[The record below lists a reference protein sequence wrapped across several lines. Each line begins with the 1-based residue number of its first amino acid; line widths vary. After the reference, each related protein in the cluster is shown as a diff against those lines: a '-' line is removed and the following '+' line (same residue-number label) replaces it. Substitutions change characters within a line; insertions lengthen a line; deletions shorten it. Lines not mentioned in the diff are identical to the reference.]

1 MDAEK
6 PANKPWAEK
15 YKVEAY
21 PTTAFIDA
29 SGKTLL
35 QNMGMLR
42 APELM
47 EAARTAMG
55 EMVNFE
61 QLYDNYKKDPK
72 NLATA
77 QQLLLK
83 APSFLAA
90 QDGIEA
96 EKWVTRIGKIYKDY
110 LKEKWGDALINKKDY
125 VIINALGVPFPPALL
140 GMLILTAL
148 LCGNVIPA
156 SSIEG
161 ICDILIS
168 KMGML
173 FLPAGVSV
181 ILYADVIKA
190 ELLPITVTIVVCSI
204 VVLSVTA
211 FFIEAM
217 LKGKESQ

>member
-1 MDAEK
+1 MRRKQNVTHQLIARYCLF
-6 PANKPWAEK
+6 A
-15 YKVEAY
+15 
-21 PTTAFIDA
+21 AF
-29 SGKTLL
+29 
-35 QNMGMLR
+35 
-42 APELM
+42 
-47 EAARTAMG
+47 AMG
-55 EMVNFE
+55 IHAHH
-61 QLYDNYKKDPK
+61 QRPRRTLS
-72 NLATA
+72 AR
-77 QQLLLK
+77 
-83 APSFLAA
+83 S
-90 QDGIEA
+90 
-96 EKWVTRIGKIYKDY
+96 
-110 LKEKWGDALINKKDY
+110 
-125 VIINALGVPFPPALL
+125 L

-181 ILYADVIKA
+181 ILYVDVIKA

-204 VVLSVTA
+204 VVLALTA